1 MKTRAF
7 LLLLS
12 VSFLVSG
19 YPAVQAVQAEQPI
32 QVAQSNWEQFSSP
45 EGGFTVLMPIKPT
58 QQSKTTEGA
67 ALSLEDHRF
76 IASLE
81 EGKVTYT
88 VSYTNF
94 PDELSQLP
102 PNVILESISSRF
114 TNDSK
119 LKLLNQQDITL
130 SQYSGKEF
138 KFETP
143 DGNLVKQRVFL
154 VKQRL
159 YQLITEIPKARES
172 ALSSDVEKFMNS
184 FQLLK

>member
-1 MKTRAF
+1 MKNIIF
-7 LLLLS
+7 LLPLS
-12 VSFLVSG
+12 LSFLIGG
-19 YPAVQAVQAEQPI
+19 YPVVQTVQAKQQI
-32 QVAQSNWEQFSSP
+32 QVAQSKWEQVSST

-58 QQSKTTEGA
+58 QKTQTTEGA

-94 PDELSQLP
+94 PEELSQLP
-102 PNVILESISSRF
+102 PNVILDSISSRF
-114 TNDSK
+114 TNDKK
-119 LKLLNQQDITL
+119 LKSLNQQDITL
-130 SQYSGKEF
+130 GQHSGKEF

-143 DGNLVKQRVFL
+143 EGTLVKQRFFL

-159 YQLITEIPKARES
+159 YQLITEIPKVRES
-172 ALSSDVEKFMNS
+172 ALSSDVEKFMSS
-184 FQLLK
+184 FQLL